1 MERQSRRTYYVRPV
15 KVLVTGAT
23 GKVGYAVASALVER
37 GDDVRVLLRDPAAAK
52 VPEGVERCKGDVRDT
67 ESLVGAVR
75 GCELVFNAMGLPEQW
90 LMDERLFHEVNAVGS
105 ENVARAARA
114 AGVRRLVHTSTIDVF
129 EAEPGTRFDESKLA
143 ARPKGTAYERSKQE
157 AERLVLDATGGM
169 EVVMVNPAAVYGP
182 GPAGSA
188 SPEEGIFR
196 PLVKKRLP
204 ALPPGGMGMVFS
216 DGVAAG
222 HLLAAERGKPGE
234 RYILCDQHVTMRDLA
249 DRVVLLAG
257 RGRVPP
263 QLSPR
268 VARFLARAGENLSR
282 MIRKPPLLSRGQLYF
297 FLWNAAP
304 DSSKAQAQLGWEP
317 TALDDGIRRTL
328 EDMGIG

>member
-1 MERQSRRTYYVRPV
+1 V

-37 GDDVRVLLRDPAAAK
+37 GDDVRVLVRDPAAAK
-52 VPEGVERCKGDVRDT
+52 VPDGVERCKGDVRDTEGDVRDT

-90 LMDERLFHEVNAVGS
+90 LTDEHLFHEVNALGS

-129 EAEPGTRFDESKLA
+129 EAAPGTRFDESKLA
-143 ARPKGTAYERSKQE
+143 TRPKGTAYERSKQE

-169 EVVMVNPAAVYGP
+169 EVVMVNPSAVYGP
-182 GPAGSA
+182 GPTGSA
-188 SPEEGIFR
+188 SPEEGLFR

-216 DGVAAG
+216 EGVAAG
-222 HLLAAERGKPGE
+222 HLLAAERGRPGE

-249 DRVVLLAG
+249 DRVVLVAG
-257 RGRVPP
+257 RGRVPL

-268 VARFLARAGENLSR
+268 MARFLALTGEGLSR
-282 MIRKPPLLSRGQLYF
+282 MIRKPPLLPRGQLYF
-297 FLWNAAP
+297 LLWNAAP
-304 DSSKAQAQLGWEP
+304 DSSKAQEELGWEP